1 MAIGYYRKR
10 FKIETLF
17 KDFKTEGF
25 NLDKSKMTDPQ
36 RLNRL
41 IIICAL
47 AYLGLIGMGV
57 AIFAKKSW
65 IKRVYKVQK
74 DTLNLFTHGK
84 KLYQYLIKNDL
95 QIPDVFKVLK
105 LIKVSV

>member
-1 MAIGYYRKR
+1 
-10 FKIETLF
+10 
-17 KDFKTEGF
+17 
-25 NLDKSKMTDPQ
+25 MTAPE

-47 AYLGLIGMGV
+47 AYLWLIGIGL

-84 KLYQYLIKNDL
+84 RLYKYLIKNNL
-95 QIPDVFKVLK
+95 AIPDVFKVFK

>member
-1 MAIGYYRKR
+1 
-10 FKIETLF
+10 
-17 KDFKTEGF
+17 
-25 NLDKSKMTDPQ
+25 MTNPE

-47 AYLGLIGMGV
+47 AYLWLIGMGV

-65 IKRVYKVQK
+65 IKRFYKVQK
-74 DTLNLFTHGK
+74 DIQNLFTHGK
-84 KLYQYLIKNDL
+84 RLYKYLIKNNL
-95 QIPDVFKVLK
+95 PIPDVFKVLI

>member
-17 KDFKTEGF
+17 KDFKSEGF
-25 NLDKSKMTDPQ
+25 NIHKSKMTDPE

-41 IIICAL
+41 IMVCAL
-47 AYLGLIGMGV
+47 AYLWLIGMGLT
-57 AIFAKKSW
+57 IFAKKSW
-65 IKRVYKVQK
+65 KKRVYKIQK
-74 DTLNLFTHGK
+74 DTLNLFTLGK
-84 KLYQYLIKNDL
+84 RLYKYLIKNNL